1 MHHFGGPATSTQTL
15 AAWAGRAVC
24 RVCIQHRR
32 MDSPPSGSSHARSAA
47 SSCSRMASGQVRN
60 RLLLHNRMR
69 KLHSAKNASTH
80 KCACQA
86 EGREQRR
93 QQQWHQ
99 QHINKAGAASLSYR
113 TGQHTCLGQLPR
125 AGWSSSQSE
134 HSCSSNRPAGS
145 IHNAAPYLTFCLL
158 LPRRLAQ
165 IAGQPRL
172 PLHVH
177 TCS

>member
-1 MHHFGGPATSTQTL
+1 MAQRLQPILWLHGQGVLCAACAFSTATWTARL
-15 AAWAGRAVC
+15 AAAHMPGLL
-24 RVCIQHRR
+24 HRR
-32 MDSPPSGSSHARSAA
+32 APEWHRGRCGTGCFCTQHEEVAQCEQMH
-47 SSCSRMASGQVRN
+47 Q
-60 RLLLHNRMR
+60 
-69 KLHSAKNASTH
+69 H

-86 EGREQRR
+86 GGREQRR

-125 AGWSSSQSE
+125 AGWSSIQSE

-145 IHNAAPYLTFCLL
+145 IHNAAPNLTFCLL